1 MTEQEAINLMLA
13 AIGQA
18 PITGMDE
25 TVLYR
30 LEDDGVTYTELPA
43 VPTNPDVAICKTTL
57 YQVSR
62 EVQSEGWTFNTT
74 YNEKVSPRANDN
86 RIVIRSSNIGSRS
99 YCIQM
104 DLSYNTRF
112 ARDKDSVAKADG
124 DTIFLYNRTDNT
136 FDWGT
141 EPVEVDK
148 VMYINNLG
156 ELPPPAYNYIVAKAS
171 ADVSMR
177 TVGDTDQYRTLKERE
192 DYCRTQLQEYEMNQG
207 DYTFFGHP
215 KGGNFYN
222 SYKPF
227 HTLSR

>member
-1 MTEQEAINLMLA
+1 MTEQEAINRMLA

-18 PITGMDE
+18 PITTLDE
-25 TVLYR
+25 
-30 LEDDGVTYTELPA
+30 
-43 VPTNPDVAICKTTL
+43 TNPDVAICKTTL
-57 YQVSR
+57 YQVSQ

-74 YNEKVSPRANDN
+74 YNEQVSPRRPDN
-86 RIVIRSSNIGSRS
+86 RIVIRSVVPGSRS

-124 DTIFLYNRTDNT
+124 DLIFLYNRTDNT

-141 EPVEVDK
+141 NVVEVDK
-148 VMYINNLG
+148 VMYISDIG
-156 ELPPPAYNYIVAKAS
+156 ELPPAAYNYIVAKAS

-177 TVGDTDQYRTLKERE
+177 TVGDTAQYQTLKQRE
-192 DYCRTQLQEYEMNQG
+192 EYCRTQLQEYEMNQG

-215 KGGNFYN
+215 KNGNFYN

-227 HTLSR
+227 HTLAR